1 MKKIRNNRNPR
12 YQESLNLAEENNV
25 LAEKLVIWVYDQE
38 NSWICQELNHELI
51 EYYLKTSLT

>member
-25 LAEKLVIWVYDQE
+25 LAEKQTEHNYQTV
-38 NSWICQELNHELI
+38 LNLANI
-51 EYYLKTSLT
+51 DSSVTRIADKINKKVV